1 MLESYNEGGQ
11 VERDIWGTR
20 VGFPD
25 QEGLIEAWFVGLAR
39 FELRVFEA
47 WGQAGVDLVVP
58 AAADAPFRLAILTCN
73 FAVDL
78 IRR

>member
-1 MLESYNEGGQ
+1 MESDDEGGQ
-11 VERDIWGTR
+11 VERDVWGTR

-25 QEGLIEAWFVGLAR
+25 EEGLIGARFVGFSW

-47 WGQAGVDLVVP
+47 GGQAGVDLVVP
-58 AAADAPFRLAILTCN
+58 ATADAPFRFAVLACD

-78 IRR
+78 VRR

>member
-1 MLESYNEGGQ
+1 MESHDEGGQ
-11 VERDIWGTR
+11 VEWDVWGTR

-25 QEGLIEAWFVGLAR
+25 QEGLIGARFVGLAR
-39 FELRVFEA
+39 FELCVFEA

-58 AAADAPFRLAILTCN
+58 ATADAPFRLAILACD

-78 IRR
+78 VCR